1 MENLDASWKSGMGAS
16 LYSTAVGSVGMGAKL
31 LVDEVLEEVLLLLL
45 LLLLFELVGEDEDIV
60 VEFFTAELVEDF
72 AEVIEL
78 AFVLLEDGLAEDF
91 EEDFMEMLVE
101 EDLTEDL
108 EEDFAE
114 VLALALLV
122 EEGLIEDLEEV
133 LAAS

>member
-16 LYSTAVGSVGMGAKL
+16 LYSTAVGSVGMGARL

-45 LLLLFELVGEDEDIV
+45 LLFELVCEDEDIF
-60 VEFFTAELVEDF
+60 VEVFTAELVEDF
-72 AEVIEL
+72 AEIVEL
-78 AFVLLEDGLAEDF
+78 GFVLVEEGLTEDF
-91 EEDFMEMLVE
+91 EEDFPEMLVE
-101 EDLTEDL
+101 EGLTEDL

-114 VLALALLV
+114 VLVLVFLLV
-122 EEGLIEDLEEV
+122 EEGLMEALEEV

>member
-16 LYSTAVGSVGMGAKL
+16 LYSTAVGSVGMGARL
-31 LVDEVLEEVLLLLL
+31 LVDESLEEVLLLLL
-45 LLLLFELVGEDEDIV
+45 LLLFELVCEDEDIFV
-60 VEFFTAELVEDF
+60 DTFTTE
-72 AEVIEL
+72 
-78 AFVLLEDGLAEDF
+78 LEDGLAEDF

-114 VLALALLV
+114 VLVLALV
-122 EEGLIEDLEEV
+122 MEEGLTEDLEEV